1 MKRMVENRRGSDMAQ
16 GTRSDIKLNELLR
29 VTTIFLKK
37 HYMEGEFLFITV
49 DKKYMIMQLKKSKLF
64 FWSDKKERGLI
75 IVQLC
80 IYFHKRLVT
89 YIFIM

>member
-29 VTTIFLKK
+29 VTTIFFRK

-49 DKKYMIMQLKKSKLF
+49 DKKYMEIKIILL
-64 FWSDKKERGLI
+64 ER
-75 IVQLC
+75 QER
-80 IYFHKRLVT
+80 KRVDHCQTMHILS
-89 YIFIM
+89 

>member
-29 VTTIFLKK
+29 VTTLFFRK

-64 FWSDKKERGLI
+64 FWSEEKERGLI

-80 IYFHKRLVT
+80 KYFHKRLVT

>member
-1 MKRMVENRRGSDMAQ
+1 MKRMVENRRGSDMAE

-29 VTTIFLKK
+29 VTTIFFRK

-64 FWSDKKERGLI
+64 FWRDKKERGLI